1 MPNVD
6 VPNNPDKVLER
17 LPSKEKSENI
27 AQNLDSVLIN
37 KLEVRRYGDTT
48 RAKRPSGKKV
58 PLAGTSLAE
67 SQSDSESDLVEDDQ
81 LQLADW
87 THQNSDGNVEEDL
100 DEDDV
105 DELPDPEMRGDTDEP
120 TNRVTLGAH
129 VVAQCEG
136 EWFLGEKCKNQ
147 SGVAKGYTRISFMK
161 IKGSNLFAWDNEDL
175 LDTLNEDILM

>member
-1 MPNVD
+1 M
-6 VPNNPDKVLER
+6 
-17 LPSKEKSENI
+17 
-27 AQNLDSVLIN
+27 
-37 KLEVRRYGDTT
+37 
-48 RAKRPSGKKV
+48 
-58 PLAGTSLAE
+58 
-67 SQSDSESDLVEDDQ
+67 EDDQ

-87 THQNSDGNVEEDL
+87 IHQNSDGNVEVDL

-120 TNRVTLGAH
+120 TLGAH

-161 IKGSNLFAWDNEDL
+161 IKGSYLFAWDNEDL